1 MIDWSH
7 FFDLWCVT
15 NRLDKTGTLEFYT
28 DPGACS
34 RSSEKWLCS
43 NKLWRGSQ
51 QDFLWEM
58 VETESLKMFPSSLL
72 QVIGRK
78 KLILLKMERI
88 YKKQVCKVNRNQEIG
103 LGHLRLRY
111 IKAHMII
118 FGHFE
123 SEGTWQLGIYMW
135 SSEKTAQLEIE
146 IWLTSTYR
154 LYFNTWHWLKL
165 PESAYSESR
174 EGLQRPCPR

>member
-1 MIDWSH
+1 
-7 FFDLWCVT
+7 
-15 NRLDKTGTLEFYT
+15 
-28 DPGACS
+28 
-34 RSSEKWLCS
+34 
-43 NKLWRGSQ
+43 
-51 QDFLWEM
+51 M

-72 QVIGRK
+72 QVIERK

-146 IWLTSTYR
+146 I
-154 LYFNTWHWLKL
+154 
-165 PESAYSESR
+165 
-174 EGLQRPCPR
+174 